1 MRFINIDKVMEKRV
15 VSTKAIESILA
26 NTNLKDSS
34 VNYEILCQENEDFH
48 LEDVTIYDDL
58 VGKNNLYVFKDSDK
72 MQMIC
77 FKPKYD
83 RIQTRTIKQILAD
96 ISTAYLID
104 QFDDNTFAEFFK
116 HFNIP
121 MNALIEAYAKLYKL
135 RIPEDICFFYKGGN
149 IFRILLRDISR
160 IMESQE
166 YISLLKRSDADFQ
179 IFINPKLKNY
189 KQIIKDI
196 SILVIY
202 CLILFKK
209 IIFKKNLFDFFRI
222 KESELLPMYKK
233 ELEASGIGKIIN
245 MELVIPSHRK
255 DFSIEPSDYN
265 GEKIVMYR
273 EHDSLL
279 DNVPKLKNQSDFF
292 ISRNTALRFARK
304 DNLKSVFD
312 LIRMK
317 RNIKIRFKT
326 DNGKITTLSVP
337 CEIIDVSIPKDDDYG
352 MNSLKDK
359 IDKYI
364 RPYNFVNPKE
374 SFMFWAPTVNYMI
387 KDLDDVLFRQNE
399 YPWSDIKIDKRAIRY
414 FLSLLFHQIMI
425 ALINKED
432 LISRLR
438 LFKNELNGLIN
449 FLNCYAVKNS
459 CEVEYDNISR
469 LFMTKYLKLSKKINM
484 IKSDKDKVTEL
495 HSFVAFNEK
504 LVIIIKKLTKEIDNL
519 IANMG
524 KVNMDKL
531 AKIHDQLTITHIL
544 GGGRPCLPL

>member
-26 NTNLKDSS
+26 HTNLKDSS
-34 VNYEILCQENEDFH
+34 VNYEILCQEKEDFL

-83 RIQTRTIKQILAD
+83 RIQIRTIKQILAD
-96 ISTAYLID
+96 ISTSYLID

-160 IMESQE
+160 IMESRE

-202 CLILFKK
+202 CLIIFKK
-209 IIFKKNLFDFFRI
+209 IIFKKNLFEFFRI

-233 ELEASGIGKIIN
+233 ELEANGIGKIIN
-245 MELVIPSHRK
+245 MELVIPSNRK

-279 DNVPKLKNQSDFF
+279 DNVPKLRNQSDFF

-364 RPYNFVNPKE
+364 RPYNFVNLKE

-399 YPWSDIKIDKRAIRY
+399 YPWSDLKIDKRASRY

-425 ALINKED
+425 ALIDKED

-484 IKSDKDKVTEL
+484 IKNDKEKVTEI
-495 HSFVAFNEK
+495 HSFVAFNKK
-504 LVIIIKKLTKEIDNL
+504 LVIIIKNLTKEIDNL

-531 AKIHDQLTITHIL
+531 SKIHEQLTITHIL
-544 GGGRPCLPL
+544 GGGRPCLSL

>member
-1 MRFINIDKVMEKRV
+1 MEKRV